1 MSDPRH
7 ALEQVTSLITRH
19 FGANLRGLYL
29 FGSLPAGDFRP
40 GKSDIDLVA
49 VLDADVQDGAELEAL
64 TELHSGFVA
73 DHPDWHERV
82 EVGYISHAVLQTLGE
97 TPTGRI
103 AVISPGEP
111 LHIKDVGAE
120 WILDWRSVCTRGETI
135 VGPPPREIGPEITD
149 EAFRRAVELQLEAWT
164 QDVRAPWV
172 AYVPAHQGY
181 IVATICRA
189 LYSLSTGDQ
198 TSKEEAVAWAAER
211 FPAWSDFVNDALA
224 QYRADL
230 TEQHMATVAFV
241 DYAVIEAHRLDL
253 DYGPPRPCCL
263 GWGRT
268 PASSPEVVVRPT
280 PYRALVPVGSGRCT
294 GM

>member
-1 MSDPRH
+1 VLGAAAVPTVEDGTVSEPRQ
-7 ALEQVTSLITRH
+7 ALERVTSLITRH

-29 FGSLPAGDFRP
+29 FGSLPAGAFRP
-40 GKSDIDLVA
+40 GKSDLDLVA
-49 VLDADVQDGAELEAL
+49 VLDADVQGGVELEAL

-73 DHPDWHERV
+73 DHSDWHERV

-111 LHIKDVGAE
+111 LHIKDVGAD
-120 WILDWRSVCTRGETI
+120 WILNWRSVCTQGETI

-149 EAFRRAVELQLEAWT
+149 KAFRRALELQLETWT
-164 QDVRAPWV
+164 KDVRAHWV

-181 IVATICRA
+181 IVVTICRA
-189 LYSLSTGDQ
+189 LYALSTGEQ

-211 FPAWSDFVNDALA
+211 FPDWSGFVKDALA

-230 TEQHMATVAFV
+230 TEQHLATVAFV
-241 DYAVIEAHRLDL
+241 DYAASEAR
-253 DYGPPRPCCL
+253 RPDH
-263 GWGRT
+263 
-268 PASSPEVVVRPT
+268 
-280 PYRALVPVGSGRCT
+280 PY
-294 GM
+294 

>member
-1 MSDPRH
+1 MEDGQVSDPRH
-7 ALEQVTSLITRH
+7 ALDEVTSLITRH
-19 FGANLRGLYL
+19 LGANLRGLYL
-29 FGSLPAGDFRP
+29 FGSLPAGAFRP
-40 GKSDIDLVA
+40 GKSDLDLVA
-49 VLDADVQDGAELEAL
+49 VLGADVQDGAELEAL

-135 VGPPPREIGPEITD
+135 LGPPPGEIGPEITD
-149 EAFRRAVELQLEAWT
+149 EAFRRAVELLLEAWT

-189 LYSLSTGDQ
+189 LYSLSTGEQ

-230 TEQHMATVAFV
+230 TEQHTATVAFV
-241 DYAVIEAHRLDL
+241 DHAVTEARRFDQ
-253 DYGPPRPCCL
+253 
-263 GWGRT
+263 
-268 PASSPEVVVRPT
+268 S
-280 PYRALVPVGSGRCT
+280 
-294 GM
+294 

>member
-1 MSDPRH
+1 M
-7 ALEQVTSLITRH
+7 
-19 FGANLRGLYL
+19 
-29 FGSLPAGDFRP
+29 
-40 GKSDIDLVA
+40 
-49 VLDADVQDGAELEAL
+49 
-64 TELHSGFVA
+64 TE
-73 DHPDWHERV
+73 HPDWRERV

-111 LHIKDVGAE
+111 LHIKDVGAD
-120 WILDWRSVCTRGETI
+120 WILNWRSVCTRGETI

-149 EAFRRAVELQLEAWT
+149 EAFRRAVEFQLEAWT
-164 QDVRAPWV
+164 EDVRAPWV

-181 IVATICRA
+181 IVVTICRA
-189 LYSLSTGDQ
+189 LHTLSTGEQ

-241 DYAVIEAHRLDL
+241 DYAASEARRLDK
-253 DYGPPRPCCL
+253 
-263 GWGRT
+263 
-268 PASSPEVVVRPT
+268 S
-280 PYRALVPVGSGRCT
+280 
-294 GM
+294 

>member
-29 FGSLPAGDFRP
+29 FGSLPACAFRP
-40 GKSDIDLVA
+40 GKSDLDLVA
-49 VLDADVQDGAELEAL
+49 VLGADVQDGDELEAL
-64 TELHSGFVA
+64 TEMHSGFVTE
-73 DHPDWHERV
+73 HSEWSERV

-97 TPTGRI
+97 SPTGRI

-111 LHIKDVGAE
+111 LHIKDVGAD
-120 WILDWRSVCTRGETI
+120 WILNWRNVLTRGETI
-135 VGPPPREIGPEITD
+135 VGPPPPDIGPEITD
-149 EAFRRAVELQLEAWT
+149 EAFRRAVELQLESWT
-164 QDVRAPWV
+164 EDVRAPWV

-181 IVATICRA
+181 IVVTICRA
-189 LYSLSTGDQ
+189 LYALSTGEQ

-230 TEQHMATVAFV
+230 TEKHMATVAFV
-241 DYAVIEAHRLDL
+241 DYAASEARGLDQ
-253 DYGPPRPCCL
+253 
-263 GWGRT
+263 
-268 PASSPEVVVRPT
+268 S
-280 PYRALVPVGSGRCT
+280 
-294 GM
+294 

>member
-1 MSDPRH
+1 MEDGAVSDPRH
-7 ALEQVTSLITRH
+7 ALELVTSLITRH
-19 FGANLRGLYL
+19 FGANLHGLYL
-29 FGSLPAGDFRP
+29 FGSLPAGAFRP
-40 GKSDIDLVA
+40 GKSDLDLVA
-49 VLDADVQDGAELEAL
+49 VLGADVQDGGELEAL

-73 DHPDWHERV
+73 DHPEWSERV

-97 TPTGRI
+97 TPRGRI

-120 WILDWRSVCTRGETI
+120 WILDWRSVCTQGETI

-164 QDVRAPWV
+164 KDVRAPWV

-181 IVATICRA
+181 IVVTICRA
-189 LYSLSTGDQ
+189 LYTLSTGEQ

-241 DYAVIEAHRLDL
+241 DSAASEARRLDQ
-253 DYGPPRPCCL
+253 
-263 GWGRT
+263 
-268 PASSPEVVVRPT
+268 S
-280 PYRALVPVGSGRCT
+280 
-294 GM
+294 

>member
-1 MSDPRH
+1 M
-7 ALEQVTSLITRH
+7 
-19 FGANLRGLYL
+19 
-29 FGSLPAGDFRP
+29 
-40 GKSDIDLVA
+40 
-49 VLDADVQDGAELEAL
+49 
-64 TELHSGFVA
+64 
-73 DHPDWHERV
+73 
-82 EVGYISHAVLQTLGE
+82 
-97 TPTGRI
+97 
-103 AVISPGEP
+103 
-111 LHIKDVGAE
+111 
-120 WILDWRSVCTRGETI
+120 
-135 VGPPPREIGPEITD
+135 
-149 EAFRRAVELQLEAWT
+149 
-164 QDVRAPWV
+164 RAPWV

-241 DYAVIEAHRLDL
+241 DYAVSRPTDSTWTN
-253 DYGPPRPCCL
+253 GRPRPCCL

-280 PYRALVPVGSGRCT
+280 PYRALVPVGSVRRT